1 MLHRH
6 SMALACL
13 VLCAAATAP
22 ADDGAWLAPVEA
34 AGAGVVVTDTPN
46 IAEGRALVR
55 LREVYGRL
63 LQQHAGTP
71 TEARIMAHAM
81 RARVFHAPYQY
92 PACYN
97 SAIRARKPVYSGFEY
112 PALAAAKR
120 ALEGATARIR
130 AEYDAFPRAEHNTNV
145 EELTLNGSRW
155 ESVQVFVAGT
165 CLRPSAFG
173 GTCAVLAAL
182 GARLDEMHPSPSA
195 MLWSARFNR
204 FEPYIKVKPHKSSQ
218 NQRLKLHLGIHVPPG
233 VHLDIANTTGHWEEG
248 RCLVLD
254 DSFRHSIDGQNAAAR
269 VVLEVEIRHPEIF
282 APVAAAAGEGG
293 GGGGGGAAR
302 VPFLWS
308 NGGRNCAVMFHGNQT
323 MAADRVQDVARRES
337 GADPAKADP
346 EKAGKI
352 KQCGAAYHRLCAARI
367 AAKREPVAECNK
379 CAMDHF
385 EPLSLEGCEIA
396 YVLAECDAIV
406 AELLPDRVVDED
418 ESDTRIESEAVG
430 DERVDDEHDDEGRPE
445 EL

>member
-1 MLHRH
+1 MRH
-6 SMALACL
+6 SSYMALACL

-22 ADDGAWLAPVEA
+22 AGDDSAWLAPVEKA
-34 AGAGVVVTDTPN
+34 AAGVVVTDTPN

-55 LREVYGRL
+55 LRAVYGGL

-81 RARVFHAPYQY
+81 HARVFHAPYQY

-97 SAIRARKPVYSGFEY
+97 SAIRARKPVYSGREY
-112 PALAAAKR
+112 PALVAAKR
-120 ALEGATARIR
+120 ALEDATARIR
-130 AEYDAFPRAEHNTNV
+130 AEYDAFPRADHNANV
-145 EELTLNGSRW
+145 EELTLNNSRW
-155 ESVQVFVAGT
+155 DSVQVFVSGT
-165 CLRPSAFG
+165 CLRPRAFG

-182 GARLDEMHPSPSA
+182 GARLDEMHPSPSP

-204 FEPYIKVKPHKSSQ
+204 FEPYIKVMPHKSSQ

-293 GGGGGGAAR
+293 SGAGAGGGSGVR

-308 NGGRNCAVMFHGNQT
+308 NGGRDCAVMFHGNQT
-323 MAADRVQDVARRES
+323 MAADRVHDVARRES
-337 GADPAKADP
+337 GADP
-346 EKAGKI
+346 EKAGKV
-352 KQCGAAYHRLCAARI
+352 KQCGVAYRRLCAARI
-367 AAKREPVAECNK
+367 AAKREPVTECNK

-396 YVLAECDAIV
+396 YVYAECDAIV
-406 AELLPDRVVDED
+406 AELLPDRVFDDD
-418 ESDTRIESEAVG
+418 ESDTRTESEGVG
-430 DERVDDEHDDEGRPE
+430 DERVDDERDDEGQQE